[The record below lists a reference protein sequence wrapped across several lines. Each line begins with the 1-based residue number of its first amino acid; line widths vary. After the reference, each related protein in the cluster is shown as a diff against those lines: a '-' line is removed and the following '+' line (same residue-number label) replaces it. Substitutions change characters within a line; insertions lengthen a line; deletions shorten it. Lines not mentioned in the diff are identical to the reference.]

1 MHSDR
6 PPLYV
11 TQPDLPELDELLPSL
26 RAIWAS
32 RQLTNGGV
40 YHQRLEAALGD
51 VLGSRHVSLVT
62 NATIGLMIALREA
75 APGAEVITTP
85 FTFSATA
92 QSLIWNRMVPV
103 FADIDPVT
111 LNIDPASVEAA
122 VTPRTRAIFAVHC
135 YGHPCD
141 VQGLQRVADAHGLR
155 VVYDAAHAFGVQ
167 SGGQGIG
174 AFGDLSVFSFHAT
187 KVFNTFEGGAIVC
200 RDAATKE
207 RIDRMK
213 NFGIGED
220 DSIEGPG
227 LNGKM
232 SEFNAALGLV
242 QLERVDHAI
251 RRRGAIDAAYRAQ
264 LAAVPGIRCLEWPAG
279 SRANYAYF
287 PILVG
292 TPGIPGW
299 HESQVLFDRL
309 RGRSIFARRYFH
321 PLVSHVDPFSRQPSA
336 APGNLPVAE
345 DVAGRVLCLPLYP
358 AMTDDDV
365 SRVVDAIIGR

>member
-6 PPLYV
+6 PLYV

-26 RAIWAS
+26 REIWAS

-40 YHQRLEAALGD
+40 FHQRFEAALRD
-51 VLGSRHVSLVT
+51 VLGAPQVCLVT
-62 NATIGLMIALREA
+62 NATIGLLIALREA
-75 APGAEVITTP
+75 AAGAEVITTP

-92 QSLIWNRMVPV
+92 QSLVWNDMAPV
-103 FADIDPVT
+103 FADIDPET
-111 LNIDPASVEAA
+111 LNLDPKRVEAA
-122 VTPRTRAIFAVHC
+122 ITPRTRAIFAVHC

-141 VQGLQRVADAHGLR
+141 VEGLQRVADAHGVR

-167 SGGQGIG
+167 AGGRGIG
-174 AFGDLSVFSFHAT
+174 AWGDLSVFSFHAT

-200 RDAATKE
+200 HDAVTKE

-220 DSIEGPG
+220 DSIVGPG

-242 QLERVDHAI
+242 QLERVERAI
-251 RRRGAIDAAYRAQ
+251 RRRGEIDAAYRRG
-264 LAAVPGIRCLEWPAG
+264 LASMPGLRCLAWPNG

-287 PILVG
+287 PILIG
-292 TPGIPGW
+292 APGVPGW
-299 HESQVLFDRL
+299 HDSQRVFDRL
-309 RGRSIFARRYFH
+309 RERNIYARRYFH
-321 PLVSHVDPFSRQPSA
+321 PLVSHIEPFSRLPSA
-336 APGNLPVAE
+336 VPANLPVAE
-345 DVAGRVLCLPLYP
+345 DVASRVLCLPLFP

-365 SRVVDAIIGR
+365 ARVIDTVVGR